1 MINVNIVFILRANTL
16 NCVSI
21 GVVMG
26 KVINASDATFDEI
39 TGKGWVLV
47 DFWAPWCGPCKM
59 VAPILE
65 QIASERDITI
75 AKVNTDENR
84 NTPGRFGVRG
94 IPTLVLFNE
103 GQVAD
108 QRTGAATKPNL
119 DSWLDGHMN

>member
-1 MINVNIVFILRANTL
+1 
-16 NCVSI
+16 
-21 GVVMG
+21 MG
-26 KVINASDATFDEI
+26 KVVDASDATFDEI
-39 TGKGWVLV
+39 TGTGWVLV

-75 AKVNTDENR
+75 AKVNTDNNP

-108 QRTGAATKPNL
+108 QRTGADSKVNL
-119 DSWLDGHMN
+119 DNWLNGHMN

>member
-1 MINVNIVFILRANTL
+1 MSNVIEINDANFD
-16 NCVSI
+16 S
-21 GVVMG
+21 VVL
-26 KVINASDATFDEI
+26 KSEI
-39 TGKGWVLV
+39 PVLV

-65 QIASERDITI
+65 QIAGERDITI

-108 QRTGAATKPNL
+108 QRTGAASKSNL
-119 DSWLDGHMN
+119 DSWLDQHMG

>member
-1 MINVNIVFILRANTL
+1 
-16 NCVSI
+16 
-21 GVVMG
+21 MG
-26 KVINASDATFDEI
+26 KVIDASDATFDEI
-39 TGKGWVLV
+39 TKTGWVLV

-65 QIASERDITI
+65 QIANEREITI

-108 QRTGAATKPNL
+108 QRTGASTKPNL
-119 DSWLDGHMN
+119 DAWLDTHMN